1 MKTIIFILVI
11 MEGTEVVDEVEIGS
25 YQNCSWN
32 MEQINRANTGRDYSA
47 FCRPWIRG
55 RDEK

>member
-1 MKTIIFILVI
+1 MIFILEI

-47 FCRPWIRG
+47 FCRPWISG